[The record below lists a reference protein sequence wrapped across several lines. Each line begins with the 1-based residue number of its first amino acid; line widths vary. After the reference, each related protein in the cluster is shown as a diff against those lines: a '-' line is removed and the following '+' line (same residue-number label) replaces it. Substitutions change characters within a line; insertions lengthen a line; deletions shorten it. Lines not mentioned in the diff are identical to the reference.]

1 MSDILFGGEAL
12 LATIPFADIV
22 WYLSPYTL
30 LLFLFAAIFTIL
42 AIVSRPER
50 YVDTAFGTDGYSLKE
65 IPLDLMRF
73 QRFMAIACGLAAM
86 GATVTGDLF
95 NFTLFTSMIG
105 VCCIGIVSGV
115 KNRYVLQAAY
125 EYGIVIMTTGVPLF
139 GGAALIAAT
148 TGTLSIFELA
158 AARTLGAS
166 ITAPLIAKI
175 LLIIG
180 VMGEGMAPFYILKAD
195 IARAQGAPYIL
206 NVCLIPLL
214 IFLRVIEIAL
224 TI

>member
-1 MSDILFGGEAL
+1 MSNTLFGGETL

-30 LLFLFAAIFTIL
+30 LLFSFAVIFTIL
-42 AIVSRPER
+42 AIISRPER
-50 YVDTAFGTDGYSLKE
+50 YVDTAFGTDGYYLKE
-65 IPLDLMRF
+65 IPLDQMRF

-86 GATVTGDLF
+86 GASVTGDIF
-95 NFTLFTSMIG
+95 NFTLFSSLVGI
-105 VCCIGIVSGV
+105 CCIGIVSGV
-115 KNRYVLQAAY
+115 KNKYVLQAAY
-125 EYGIVIMTTGVPLF
+125 EYGIVIMIAGVPLF

-148 TGTLSIFELA
+148 TGTLSIFELS
-158 AARTLGAS
+158 AARALGAAV
-166 ITAPLIAKI
+166 TAPLIAKL
-175 LLIIG
+175 LLIVG

-206 NVCLIPLL
+206 NVCLIPVLV
-214 IFLRVIEIAL
+214 FLRVIEIVL